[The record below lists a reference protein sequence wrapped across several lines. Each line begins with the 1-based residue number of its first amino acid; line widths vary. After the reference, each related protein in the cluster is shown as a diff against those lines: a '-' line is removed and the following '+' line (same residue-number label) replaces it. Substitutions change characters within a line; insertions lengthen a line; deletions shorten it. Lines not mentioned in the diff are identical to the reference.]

1 MAFLDWIGVR
11 PPSGG
16 GRGQDSMSDYD
27 LSGYNDLG
35 IGGFGSDIYN
45 WLFGNGEISYDDYY
59 EEAPSS
65 SQTVTQDSYS
75 YGFAEYL
82 KGLLASTGAEAA
94 LDRKFNAEQAAL
106 ARDFT
111 ASEAQKSRDW
121 SEYMSSSA
129 MQRGVAD
136 LRAAG
141 LNPILA
147 LGGSSAPSYATQAP
161 TASQASHSTVSGD
174 TVSTILNSVANVAQA
189 VSSFLPNVTKSF
201 SNILSESH
209 SSSNNVNHNY
219 NYRN

>member
-1 MAFLDWIGVR
+1 MAINIFGR
-11 PPSGG
+11 TSGG
-16 GRGQDSMSDYD
+16 GRGD
-27 LSGYNDLG
+27 LPWSEIDFSGFNNTG
-35 IGGFGSDIYN
+35 IGGFGSFIFN
-45 WLFGNGEISYDDYY
+45 RLFGNGETSYDDYY
-59 EEAPSS
+59 QDHGEDQSS
-65 SQTVTQDSYS
+65 AQSVTEDPYSYS
-75 YGFAEYL
+75 FGEYL

-94 LDRKFNAEQAAL
+94 LDREYNANQAAI

-201 SNILSESH
+201 STILTEKRADNFNYYY
-209 SSSNNVNHNY
+209 SN
-219 NYRN
+219 RGK